1 MSVLPAISPPVQL
14 LHLLTAKHLVGSE
27 VGANTLDSWAAVQ
40 AASQNAS
47 MGPLSKGYHRAR
59 CVCRLLL
66 LDMLLGNP
74 DRFPCEAL
82 GWRGNPNNV
91 LYCSHGRLQVHVPCT

>member
-1 MSVLPAISPPVQL
+1 
-14 LHLLTAKHLVGSE
+14 
-27 VGANTLDSWAAVQ
+27 
-40 AASQNAS
+40 
-47 MGPLSKGYHRAR
+47 MGPLSKRHHRLK

-82 GWRGNPNNV
+82 GWRGNPHNV
-91 LYCSHGRLQVHVPCT
+91 LYCSHGRLQVHVRCSRCSCELMEEQHIRLQAVAGVTSLLLLQGIV